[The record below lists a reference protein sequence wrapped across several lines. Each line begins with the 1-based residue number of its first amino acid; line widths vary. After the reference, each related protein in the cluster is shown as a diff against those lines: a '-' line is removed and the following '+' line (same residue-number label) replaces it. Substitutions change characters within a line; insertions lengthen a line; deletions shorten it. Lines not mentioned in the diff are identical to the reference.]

1 MATSTKSLINYTKEA
16 FQLPINL
23 LFLSVAAIGAI
34 IAYTVGGQNVM
45 EPVLFSAAGLEMAYL
60 GLMPHYDRFIRAVNA
75 KRQPETQRLE
85 DQLKNLNLITQLG
98 KSQLDKYTE
107 LYKKKSQISEN
118 LVRQSVTA
126 GGFLDAYIGKVNN
139 LEVYFVQLLYNID
152 QYEKFLQRETS
163 DYLTAEMAKVKAE
176 MEANTS
182 TKVREL
188 YQKRIDLI
196 KKRLDK
202 NLAVKEQLQ
211 VARIQLATLEDT
223 INYLLEQTMTIDN
236 PTEVTR
242 MIDSVLNETEEHH
255 SSIQEIQG
263 ILDDPGLAFAGNV
276 KTQGGELPNGR

>member
-1 MATSTKSLINYTKEA
+1 MATKTLINYTREA

-23 LFLSVAAIGAI
+23 LFLSASAIGAVV
-34 IAYTVGGQNVM
+34 AYVLGGTNVM

-60 GLMPHYDRFIRAVNA
+60 ALMPMNDRFVRAVNA
-75 KRQPETQRLE
+75 KRQPDTQRLE

-107 LYKKKSQISEN
+107 LYKKKSQISDN
-118 LVRQSVTA
+118 LVRQSVTS

-163 DYLTAEMAKVKAE
+163 DYLSSEMAKVKAE

-196 KKRLDK
+196 KKRLEK

-236 PTEVTR
+236 PAEITR

-263 ILDDPGLAFAGNV
+263 ILDDTNLPFVGEIKAPSGNAAGQRN
-276 KTQGGELPNGR
+276 